1 MGKQD
6 TKRKRKPSASI
17 RRLKCGI
24 CRNCVKENCGKCKGC
39 VDMPIFG
46 GPGLR
51 KVSCLERK
59 CLHPKEALNTN
70 QRPRSRTS
78 SSKKR
83 LEVSFGPQKE
93 NTKTDKND
101 TGSMKLFFPA
111 PHKKDED
118 LKSDSKKAPGQKKG
132 NVSSTEIPK
141 SKENLSKPKFSQ
153 LPSKSSTMK
162 MSEAV
167 KVQKSGS
174 KAEKLKSVS
183 PATLPK
189 SVSKSDV
196 TFTVK
201 SGDGTPF
208 SQAKDTEHGQAR
220 CNPVATNTNYKPST
234 VLKPAACKTS
244 EHFSSMI
251 RKVRSAPDL
260 KTVQKD
266 QEIESGEKVL
276 TPAKAESPETKKVVL
291 PKVTLDS
298 MSKSELKEFIPRL
311 LKLVTGRATVFHSRR
326 SAKPEWWPE
335 DVPWVNS
342 YSDWFSKSYWADH
355 LKMVVMNCYR
365 YLGQENFLYASGD
378 PRIQQARMS
387 TDEWCDDEDMVNTGS
402 YPSTPVKINM
412 VIPKDLF
419 LPYSA
424 EIYICYFCEKEFI
437 QKDRMHNHQRQCPMR
452 PPELCGFRSEQ
463 AAFSRFDENLI
474 NPKKSQDIPEQKW
487 SNLPKE
493 KFLPAINLICKT
505 DAAAYMK
512 RRPSA
517 EIDCDIELDGV
528 ETKPLSPVHL
538 NSPTT
543 LMSQLSKDE
552 SGSARKRL
560 SYSFSVD
567 KDNTNIV
574 DLGSSEDSDDD
585 EQNSDK
591 EVETQQS
598 KPPQLNLLNI
608 PLTSPLGQRVK
619 NHVHVTSTLSIVS
632 DSDSFCRTP
641 VKNAFQEKLRKKALA
656 YLMVYKPRQKA
667 NLHKQNHTYKFT
679 KLQRKEFF
687 TKVNY
692 GISLKSYQLLKK
704 MKNVRVKLPKLSRKA
719 FLRWMSRR
727 KLDRALKGKFKGLKV
742 GGCSLD
748 EEFSTSDCEFPSG
761 PCLLAPNIDKLLGL
775 KKKSSQKS
783 ASALS
788 LTNCVSEELEAEVS
802 KQKLTLYRSL
812 LYEMSVVKAT
822 VVMEDISGPAEG
834 QVQVKQ
840 ENSADFKKIIASE
853 ETKSGN
859 KVGSESYKTLRA
871 VLTNPSSIHSDKKFS
886 WSSVQRSPQDDSA
899 SVVSISSGDESLNSG
914 CCSGCKEKSHLHTS
928 GRKLLESP
936 VVLSGT
942 RKEFLEPLSVKIDPI
957 TTGLSNETAFPSPV
971 SITSESPYFSTPGS
985 MTIPG
990 SLDEFKTPLQA
1001 DEKLQLL
1008 LFKSDLKED
1017 KSKSHVSPSAVK
1029 SWSLRSSSGNKE
1041 QTGRK
1046 TLVVNKDSVGLIP
1059 TRTSPRKSASSPSRM
1074 VSDNSKES
1082 TNKLFESEKREE
1094 SKRKFTV
1101 TLLSSKGNQEKVEK
1115 VTTLVDNLKKD
1126 LQTKISGTSLPHRK
1140 VNIDINTDKEGIRKS
1155 LVSVKRTETLKD
1167 RRASDTIKQAKSILS
1182 LKRKRESDIADKGRE
1197 SPRTKRLC
1205 LSSQSTPTSSPLRKS
1220 LETGTGLRR
1229 TQSFACKLDG
1239 TQVSKPDSPMTRCR
1253 SLVLGTRSKSLL
1265 SLDDTPTWQNK

>member
-1 MGKQD
+1 MW
-6 TKRKRKPSASI
+6 
-17 RRLKCGI
+17 
-24 CRNCVKENCGKCKGC
+24 
-39 VDMPIFG
+39 DM
-46 GPGLR
+46 
-51 KVSCLERK
+51 S
-59 CLHPKEALNTN
+59 
-70 QRPRSRTS
+70 
-78 SSKKR
+78 
-83 LEVSFGPQKE
+83 
-93 NTKTDKND
+93 
-101 TGSMKLFFPA
+101 A

-412 VIPKDLF
+412 
-419 LPYSA
+419 
-424 EIYICYFCEKEFI
+424 
-437 QKDRMHNHQRQCPMR
+437 KDRMHNHQRQCPMR

-591 EVETQQS
+591 E
-598 KPPQLNLLNI
+598 
-608 PLTSPLGQRVK
+608 
-619 NHVHVTSTLSIVS
+619 
-632 DSDSFCRTP
+632 
-641 VKNAFQEKLRKKALA
+641 
-656 YLMVYKPRQKA
+656 
-667 NLHKQNHTYKFT
+667 
-679 KLQRKEFF
+679 RKEFF

-834 QVQVKQ
+834 Q
-840 ENSADFKKIIASE
+840 
-853 ETKSGN
+853 
-859 KVGSESYKTLRA
+859 
-871 VLTNPSSIHSDKKFS
+871 
-886 WSSVQRSPQDDSA
+886 
-899 SVVSISSGDESLNSG
+899 
-914 CCSGCKEKSHLHTS
+914 
-928 GRKLLESP
+928 
-936 VVLSGT
+936 
-942 RKEFLEPLSVKIDPI
+942 
-957 TTGLSNETAFPSPV
+957 
-971 SITSESPYFSTPGS
+971 
-985 MTIPG
+985 
-990 SLDEFKTPLQA
+990 
-1001 DEKLQLL
+1001 
-1008 LFKSDLKED
+1008 
-1017 KSKSHVSPSAVK
+1017 
-1029 SWSLRSSSGNKE
+1029 
-1041 QTGRK
+1041 
-1046 TLVVNKDSVGLIP
+1046 
-1059 TRTSPRKSASSPSRM
+1059 
-1074 VSDNSKES
+1074 
-1082 TNKLFESEKREE
+1082 
-1094 SKRKFTV
+1094 
-1101 TLLSSKGNQEKVEK
+1101 
-1115 VTTLVDNLKKD
+1115 
-1126 LQTKISGTSLPHRK
+1126 
-1140 VNIDINTDKEGIRKS
+1140 
-1155 LVSVKRTETLKD
+1155 
-1167 RRASDTIKQAKSILS
+1167 IL
-1182 LKRKRESDIADKGRE
+1182 
-1197 SPRTKRLC
+1197 
-1205 LSSQSTPTSSPLRKS
+1205 
-1220 LETGTGLRR
+1220 
-1229 TQSFACKLDG
+1229 
-1239 TQVSKPDSPMTRCR
+1239 
-1253 SLVLGTRSKSLL
+1253 
-1265 SLDDTPTWQNK
+1265 